1 MDYDSLLELV
11 KKRRSIRKLKPDP
24 IPDEYIE
31 KIIEVARWAPS
42 GGNSQ
47 PWEFIVITKQELR
60 DRIVELVNE
69 NNKIVHKIEETREQA
84 ELKFKWVPA
93 GFVRAPAF
101 IILCGDPRTKD
112 AYPVTARLVQGSS
125 HFSSSLASCF
135 LYMNLAVTSLG
146 LGAQWVSAVAHPY
159 VQSLVKDL
167 LNVPRELE
175 FYDMMAVGYP
185 DMEPKPRPVREI
197 KDIVHYNGYDR
208 AKFRTDQQ
216 VKDFI
221 ASQR

>member
-24 IPDEYIE
+24 IPDEYID
-31 KIIEVARWAPS
+31 KIIELARWAPS

-47 PWEFIVITKQELR
+47 PWEFIVITRQELR
-60 DRIVELVNE
+60 DKIVEFINE
-69 NNKIVHKIEETREQA
+69 NNRIVHKIEETREQE
-84 ELKFKWVPA
+84 ELKFKWSPP
-93 GFVRAPAF
+93 GFVRAPVF

-112 AYPVTARLVQGSS
+112 AYPVTAKLVQGVS
-125 HFSSSLASCF
+125 HFTSSLANCF
-135 LYMNLAVTSLG
+135 LYMNLAATSLG
-146 LGAQWVSAVAHPY
+146 LGAQWVSAIVHPY
-159 VQSLVKDL
+159 VQSLAKDL
-167 LNVPRELE
+167 LNIPRELE

-185 DMEPKPRPVREI
+185 DMEPKPRLLRDKQE
-197 KDIVHYNGYDR
+197 IVHYNGYDR
-208 AKFRTDQQ
+208 TKFRTEQQ